1 MSKKYFQK
9 DEKKFGVFKLKILY
23 LHPLYRGR
31 ACWGKRL
38 RGTKIFFQKSLSSS
52 RKREK
57 NDYFCTRFTE
67 VGRNGAGGL
76 RGIKKTFKKF
86 RLKVGEEEKMI
97 TFAARFGGNGDK
109 KVKRNGCPAGW
120 PRYTGSSLT
129 RWHQEKQIDLGS

>member
-31 ACWGKRL
+31 ACWGKGLGRA
-38 RGTKIFFQKSLSSS
+38 KIFFQKSLSSS

-67 VGRNGAGGL
+67 VGRRKKGVIDGGE
-76 RGIKKTFKKF
+76 KKLSKF
-86 RLKVGEEEKMI
+86 
-97 TFAARFGGNGDK
+97 F
-109 KVKRNGCPAGW
+109 
-120 PRYTGSSLT
+120 S
-129 RWHQEKQIDLGS
+129 